1 MYAVGGEPGHED
13 APTGLSFIYFMSFF
27 FLSNYILFNLFV
39 AVILDNFQSSM
50 REGEL
55 EVGEGEYSSTI
66 R

>member
-1 MYAVGGEPGHED
+1 
-13 APTGLSFIYFMSFF
+13 
-27 FLSNYILFNLFV
+27 LSNYILFNLFV